1 MWEIFEK
8 LCQERGV
15 TPYRVSEATGIKTS
29 SLSGWKAG
37 RFTPKQEKL
46 KKIAD
51 YFGVTVDYLM
61 TGEQPDDYYLNP
73 ETAQIAQ
80 EIFDNKGLKT
90 LFDAVRGASPQELE
104 AIKNLYLAMRKPEYD
119 DPA

>member
-37 RFTPKQEKL
+37 RFKPKQEKL
-46 KKIAD
+46 QKIAD
-51 YFGVTVDYLM
+51 YFGVSVEYLRTCASLFLANGVSVDTISRRLGHSDSKITKEIYLHM
-61 TGEQPDDYYLNP
+61 TGKLKQADE
-73 ETAQIAQ
+73 IALSRTV
-80 EIFDNKGLKT
+80 IL
-90 LFDAVRGASPQELE
+90 P
-104 AIKNLYLAMRKPEYD
+104 
-119 DPA
+119 

>member
-37 RFTPKQEKL
+37 RFKPKQEKL
-46 KKIAD
+46 QKIAD
-51 YFGVTVDYLM
+51 YFGVSVEYLR
-61 TGEQPDDYYLNP
+61 TGEEPEGYYTNP
-73 ETAQIAQ
+73 EAADMAQQ
-80 EIFDNKGLKT
+80 IFENKDLRL
-90 LFDAVRGASPQELE
+90 LFDVAKDVTPEQL
-104 AIKNLYLAMRKPEYD
+104 KLLHDLALSWKVSK
-119 DPA
+119 